1 LAVRIG
7 ASRDMEV
14 CGEASD
20 AAEALE
26 LLASTNPHLVIV
38 DLALKDSHGLDLIK
52 DIRRRGDEPKILVI
66 SAYDETFFAERALR
80 AGAQGYINKQELR
93 GKINDAIHAVLSGQL
108 YVSKD
113 MTRRMMEQAINVLRR
128 EARGVE
134 GLTDR
139 EIVVFEMIGRG
150 TSTRKIA
157 EQLGLS
163 VHTIETHREKIR
175 AKLGLENSAELMQR
189 AVQWLL
195 EKGA

>member
-1 LAVRIG
+1 VREGLAVRIG

-93 GKINDAIHAVLSGQL
+93 GKINDAIHAVLS
-108 YVSKD
+108 KD